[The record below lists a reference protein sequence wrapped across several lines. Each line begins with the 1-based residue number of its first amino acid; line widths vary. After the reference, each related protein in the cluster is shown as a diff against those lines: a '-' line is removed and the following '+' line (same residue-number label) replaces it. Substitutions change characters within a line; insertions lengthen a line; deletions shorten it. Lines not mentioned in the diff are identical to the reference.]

1 MWAAK
6 NMRRNLGLSKRA
18 TCIFFASHLQNI
30 LDTCFTRMSFT
41 HKTVMFVI
49 ENTSVFSGLK
59 GFFDILWHQF
69 VRNCYSI
76 RPRQIHSSMNKT
88 TQHFWREWLA
98 NGWWMAGE
106 FSGSMAPGPARS
118 ATIGSGE
125 GYAQCDRWQPQT
137 ISWSSWTCELVSR
150 WVFRLF
156 SLAKASSLLQD
167 DVSMRFKYSD
177 CNMSICLHIFRHVLV
192 LCNMLP
198 STLVQ
203 ACCLMQSFED
213 TDPHQLSEGIT
224 TRSSHLRFASKK
236 DQRTCAKKKTNCR
249 FKENDTLINHLQSSM
264 VSWWDQSSNARIVVF
279 PSVQCRCCH
288 HWHLTA
294 EYKWIHGRGSNRWNE
309 FISIHIISIQ
319 FHSPKLL
326 HFVFQ
331 HDNTSHNNIAQG
343 TSVPRVWARSPSRT
357 RALRKNMEIPMG
369 VENDKKCQEKSK
381 TAAKLQNGCRIG
393 FVFFGSGVVFECAF
407 FPGTICLVF
416 ATIWNQNLSFSRV
429 FATFDHVRLP
439 FCNVFATF
447 GHVRLPFCM
456 VSATFWYFKRL

>member
-1 MWAAK
+1 
-6 NMRRNLGLSKRA
+6 
-18 TCIFFASHLQNI
+18 
-30 LDTCFTRMSFT
+30 
-41 HKTVMFVI
+41 
-49 ENTSVFSGLK
+49 
-59 GFFDILWHQF
+59 
-69 VRNCYSI
+69 
-76 RPRQIHSSMNKT
+76 MNKT

-177 CNMSICLHIFRHVLV
+177 CNMSICLQIFWHVLV

-294 EYKWIHGRGSNRWNE
+294 EHKWIHGRGSNRWNE
-309 FISIHIISIQ
+309 FISVHIISIQ

-416 ATIWNQNLSFSRV
+416 ATIWNQNLSFCRV

-456 VSATFWYFKRL
+456 VFATFWHFNLSFAWYLLHFGTSNVFRLSFRVSFRVSLEFHLGFSLGCHISGFLSGFLNVHVGFFRVSLGFHLGFL

>member
-1 MWAAK
+1 
-6 NMRRNLGLSKRA
+6 
-18 TCIFFASHLQNI
+18 
-30 LDTCFTRMSFT
+30 
-41 HKTVMFVI
+41 
-49 ENTSVFSGLK
+49 
-59 GFFDILWHQF
+59 
-69 VRNCYSI
+69 
-76 RPRQIHSSMNKT
+76 
-88 TQHFWREWLA
+88 
-98 NGWWMAGE
+98 
-106 FSGSMAPGPARS
+106 
-118 ATIGSGE
+118 
-125 GYAQCDRWQPQT
+125 
-137 ISWSSWTCELVSR
+137 
-150 WVFRLF
+150 
-156 SLAKASSLLQD
+156 
-167 DVSMRFKYSD
+167 MRFKYSD

-309 FISIHIISIQ
+309 FISVHIISIQ

-369 VENDKKCQEKSK
+369 VENDKKFQEKSK

-393 FVFFGSGVVFECAF
+393 FVFLAQVLFLNV
-407 FPGTICLVF
+407 
-416 ATIWNQNLSFSRV
+416 LSFLVPFALYCNNLKPESV
-429 FATFDHVRLP
+429 FLLGICYIWPCSPSILQCICYIWPCPPSILHGICHILASHLHGICYILVLQTSLGFHLG
-439 FCNVFATF
+439 F
-447 GHVRLPFCM
+447 L
-456 VSATFWYFKRL
+456 